1 MDGQYSLIWGTR
13 EDAYRIGRS
22 VPDTRA
28 LIDETIFKLN
38 DQKLSPR
45 TQLRSP
51 LTWQDFTPK
60 SYRLSNIRFKT
71 LSPKSS
77 VHWWSGGFLK
87 LGLIFAAIASIRLS
101 AAASL
106 RFRLCMISFVEITKF
121 EIKGNS
127 SFLKLKI
134 FEMRKQVY
142 KLFKCDF
149 GISFFSLVTLSA
161 CSALLA
167 DYTV

>member
-1 MDGQYSLIWGTR
+1 MDGQCSLIWGIR
-13 EDAYRIGRS
+13 KDAYRIGRF
-22 VPDTRA
+22 VPDTRV

-101 AAASL
+101 TVAASL
-106 RFRLCMISFVEITKF
+106 RFRHLRDKLCLARSCLKYGKSTWKALSPK
-121 EIKGNS
+121 KGNS

-134 FEMRKQVY
+134 FQMEETH
-142 KLFKCDF
+142 L
-149 GISFFSLVTLSA
+149 
-161 CSALLA
+161 
-167 DYTV
+167 

>member
-1 MDGQYSLIWGTR
+1 MDGQYSLIWGIR
-13 EDAYRIGRS
+13 EDAYRIGRF

-101 AAASL
+101 TAAASL
-106 RFRLCMISFVEITKF
+106 RFRHCAISFVCVKVNLEITKF

-127 SFLKLKI
+127 SFVKLRI
-134 FEMRKQVY
+134 FEMRKHMY
-142 KLFKCDF
+142 KWF
-149 GISFFSLVTLSA
+149 
-161 CSALLA
+161 
-167 DYTV
+167 